1 MTRARRAAIY
11 RKAARL
17 IERGDWD
24 RSCWAVTAAEFGSLD
39 HRSDDANVDAYADF
53 MLGGCQVSSRLF
65 SYIGHDSQK
74 AQDIRVLLLC
84 FMACAVET
92 GDA

>member
-1 MTRARRAAIY
+1 MNRAAIY

-17 IERGDWD
+17 IERNDWD
-24 RSCWAVTAAEFGSLD
+24 RSCWAVIAAEFGSLD
-39 HRSDDANVDAYADF
+39 VTSDQTNADAYAAF
-53 MLGGCQVSSRLF
+53 MLEDGCQVPSLLF
-65 SYIGHDSQK
+65 PDVGPDSQQ